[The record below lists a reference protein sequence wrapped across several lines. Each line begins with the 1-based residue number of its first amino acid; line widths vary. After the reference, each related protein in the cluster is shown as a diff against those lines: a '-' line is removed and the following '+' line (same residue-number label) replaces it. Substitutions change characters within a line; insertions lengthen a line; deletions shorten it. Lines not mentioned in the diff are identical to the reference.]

1 METIK
6 TIRDYLKGKDCGFM
20 EEKVVDIWIFFKQFG
35 EMSPEEVESFLRDPN
50 NGYELGKFFY
60 RTTGQDKI
68 YAYNGLGIRN
78 IRGNFPGV
86 NESELYCRSRDT
98 VRSK

>member
-1 METIK
+1 ME
-6 TIRDYLKGKDCGFM
+6 TIRDYLKGEDCGFM
-20 EEKVVDIWIFFKQFG
+20 EECKVDIQIFFKQFG
-35 EMSPEEVESFLRDPN
+35 EMSPEEVKIFLRDPK

-86 NESELYCRSRDT
+86 NESELYIRCRDT